1 VKILLTF
8 AVDAE
13 LGPWRERHKFETVKA
28 GDLTL
33 HRTNIG
39 DAEITVLITGVGPEV
54 ARANVTKVFTEH
66 AFERRLLDLCISAGM
81 AGALR
86 MAHAVGEVVVPKM
99 ICLDR
104 HESAGEF
111 PVRFKADADLVA
123 MARECGGKI
132 IERCLTTGRIVRSAA
147 EKSSLGAEAEIV
159 EMESYEVLSEASA
172 WGARGIA
179 IRAVSDASNETLPI
193 DFSQTITETGGVSY
207 WRVLREVAKH
217 PGAMPGLIRF
227 GRNTRDASQK
237 LAEYLDHFLLA
248 IATPAKDHGDP
259 GLAYGSA
266 VGTR

>member
-13 LGPWRERHKFETVKA
+13 FGPWRERHKFETVKA

-33 HRTNIG
+33 QRTMIG

-54 ARANVTKVFTEH
+54 ARANVGKVFTEH
-66 AFERRLLDLCISAGM
+66 AFERRLLDLCISAGL

-86 MAHAVGEVVVPKM
+86 RAHLVGDVVIPKM
-99 ICLDR
+99 VCSDR

-111 PVRFKADADLVA
+111 PVRFKSDTELVEI
-123 MARECGGKI
+123 ARECGGKI
-132 IERCLTTGRIVRSAA
+132 VERCLTTGRIVRSAA

-179 IRAVSDASNETLPI
+179 IRAVSDAANETLPI

-217 PGAMPGLIRF
+217 PGSMPGLIRF
-227 GRNTRDASQK
+227 GRNTRDAANK
-237 LAEYLDHFLLA
+237 LAEYLDHFFAALA
-248 IATPAKDHGDP
+248 ERARVP
-259 GLAYGSA
+259 GSNGMEYGSA
-266 VGTR
+266 VSAR